1 MNPAPPVIR
10 ILFPIVIEPCTTVSP
25 QYATSPIQQLGSSP
39 LLFTGPCLESR
50 LQPASLCK
58 PPCRSKTSQASLVI
72 SFSPQRGEGR
82 VRGEKVRSALSPFPF
97 PPFCG
102 PLLIEFSF
110 SCFDFQT
117 PEVIDNPESCGAS
130 SGYRSLQCIRKARA
144 ALGLWTTAGFRPDV
158 HA

>member
-1 MNPAPPVIR
+1 MHPAPPVIR

-82 VRGEKVRSALSPFPF
+82 VRGEKVRSALSPSPHWTDLT
-97 PPFCG
+97 CG
-102 PLLIEFSF
+102 LYVTLHGHKLLARIPKEKA
-110 SCFDFQT
+110 Q
-117 PEVIDNPESCGAS
+117 
-130 SGYRSLQCIRKARA
+130 RSPQYSRRHH
-144 ALGLWTTAGFRPDV
+144 RRR
-158 HA
+158 